1 MSDLNDAPY
10 SDPTGPAPEDIPD
23 PMPPDLQ
30 QSEEQAPEEPG
41 ESMGGPAP
49 TG

>member
-1 MSDLNDAPY
+1 MPDLNEAPY
-10 SDPTGPAPEDIPD
+10 SDPTGPDPEDIPD
-23 PMPPDLQ
+23 PMPEELQ
-30 QSEEQAPEEPG
+30 ESEEQAPEEPG